1 MIFSISIRKPKF
13 KVFERVWERVNLFNL
28 DRNAVVLVPNS
39 AVMYPHILT
48 WSKSKKWKENNF
60 SYTFQDLH
68 FPLLLQYCY
77 SLQFPFRLAPFPLR
91 LTLGKGGSQTVNKD
105 DIILHWDSWPVT
117 SKPSVLNAVKSMMSW
132 WSESFLFADISQY
145 LTLHKK
151 KPNLVGPK
159 ITPYCHLLLIE
170 SSPPNRPHRE
180 PKMSS
185 KGNL

>member
-1 MIFSISIRKPKF
+1 MQSS
-13 KVFERVWERVNLFNL
+13 W
-28 DRNAVVLVPNS
+28 
-39 AVMYPHILT
+39 
-48 WSKSKKWKENNF
+48 
-60 SYTFQDLH
+60 
-68 FPLLLQYCY
+68 
-77 SLQFPFRLAPFPLR
+77 
-91 LTLGKGGSQTVNKD
+91 SQTVQSCIHTFLPDQKAKNERGIIFLMNFKIYIFHCCCSIVTVCSFHLD
-105 DIILHWDSWPVT
+105 WRHFLCVLPSAEAAAKQSIKMILSYILHWDSWPVT

>member
-48 WSKSKKWKENNF
+48 WSKSKKWKENIFLTNF
-60 SYTFQDLH
+60 KIYIFHCCCSIVTVCSFHLDWRHFLCVLPSAKAAAKQSIKMILSY
-68 FPLLLQYCY
+68 
-77 SLQFPFRLAPFPLR
+77 
-91 LTLGKGGSQTVNKD
+91 
-105 DIILHWDSWPVT
+105 ILHWDSWPVT

-159 ITPYCHLLLIE
+159 GNTILLFAFDWVFT
-170 SSPPNRPHRE
+170 
-180 PKMSS
+180 S
-185 KGNL
+185 KPSTSWTQNVQ

>member
-48 WSKSKKWKENNF
+48 WSKSKKWKESNF
-60 SYTFQDLH
+60 SYKFQD

-105 DIILHWDSWPVT
+105 DIILHLT
-117 SKPSVLNAVKSMMSW
+117 LRQ
-132 WSESFLFADISQY
+132 LTCDIEAIRVECSQINDVVVVRVFPLCRY
-145 LTLHKK
+145 LT
-151 KPNLVGPK
+151 VS
-159 ITPYCHLLLIE
+159 HLA
-170 SSPPNRPHRE
+170 
-180 PKMSS
+180 
-185 KGNL
+185 